1 MKLKKSDKVMLRF
14 LSVCKNEQQKAVL
27 SNLTLGQFRLII
39 SVIYNTLHAVV
50 PLSDRDKSKLG
61 KHKLFIRRVLSKD
74 ITRSKRRNYLL
85 KISKQ
90 LPVFL
95 RAFIQSWQ
103 KN

>member
-14 LSVCKNEQQKAVL
+14 LSVCKNEQRKAVL

-85 KISKQ
+85 KI
-90 LPVFL
+90 PVFL